1 MLLTVNYDKSTKVI
15 TLSSDESEVLI
26 EVNTPEVL
34 DNDSELN
41 FEVAVDLSMYQ
52 ESFNEDIEDGHDN

>member
-1 MLLTVNYDKSTKVI
+1 MLLTVNYDNSTKVI

-26 EVNTPEVL
+26 EVNTPEIL

-52 ESFNEDIEDGHDN
+52 ESFNEDIEDGNDN